1 MQSQC
6 SFLRDR
12 IMVPAGSL
20 LFLLVFISTAAAAN
34 PAKNAAAKTAESLQ
48 VAPRIMNL
56 KGGVLEFKSEPV
68 DGIYAMV
75 HVSDERGEM
84 KKVNS
89 AKTHLLALRFHDSLT
104 DQQIFSGN
112 AALYF
117 TNEHNPIGFFDPM
130 KNVDGIFVSGM
141 LITKPGEQQI
151 IIASK
156 LADKKTRD
164 FRFNFTLQ

>member
-1 MQSQC
+1 MLFHRR
-6 SFLRDR
+6 FLWARR
-12 IMVPAGSL
+12 LAGSL
-20 LFLLVFISTAAAAN
+20 SLLSILGTSAIAAG
-34 PAKNAAAKTAESLQ
+34 PGKVTPSKMAESTQ
-48 VAPRIMNL
+48 VAPRVTNL
-56 KGGVLEFKSEPV
+56 KGGMLEFRSEPV

-75 HVSDERGEM
+75 HISDERREM

-104 DQQIFSGN
+104 DQQIFNGN

-117 TNEHNPIGFFDPM
+117 TNEHNPVGFFDPM
-130 KNVDGIFVSGM
+130 KNVDGIFVAGM
-141 LITKPGEQQI
+141 LITKPGEQQVI
-151 IIASK
+151 VASK